1 MNWRGIIESGA
12 LAGLKPSEVWELELW
27 EYNVYIGFLQEQ
39 RKRDA
44 ANAILTGYYAA
55 YYTNGGKKAKNPN
68 ELIKKLYAKK
78 QNFEDGLRDIERL
91 KEFEKKKSGE

>member
-1 MNWRGIIESGA
+1 M
-12 LAGLKPSEVWELELW
+12 ELW
-27 EYNVYIGFLQEQ
+27 EYNVYVSAFQEKQ
-39 RKRDA
+39 KNDV

-78 QNFEDGLRDIERL
+78 QNFNEGLRDIERL
-91 KEFEKKKSGE
+91 KELEKARK